1 MSEEGVQ
8 VASVDGSL
16 AESVDRLEGSVGREV
31 VPDLKLSLEQVQ
43 LSQEGHLGLNHSDDS
58 SLNIEGQVLV
68 PGNSQ

>member
-31 VPDLKLSLEQVQ
+31 VPDLELSLEQVQ
-43 LSQEGHLGLNHSDDS
+43 LSEEGHLCLNDSDDS